1 MPNKIL
7 AATFVV
13 SAIALGGQSYAQ
25 APVAEPAN
33 KAPVM
38 SPTDTVKTPDTPAER
53 VAPKA
58 GTGFDHD
65 RPSHKSKSR
74 RQSKPKGG
82 KPKSDG
88 VTAPL
93 TGTSSN
99 STPGSQ

>member
-74 RQSKPKGG
+74 RQSKPK
-82 KPKSDG
+82 SDG